1 MKNQKSKKISS
12 ITKFGI
18 IVGLLILILAIC
30 YPIADWM
37 RVPINDTA
45 RKELLREGKA
55 KGFVKTSLG
64 TMHVRV
70 SGPVDGPVVLL
81 VHGGVAGGYV
91 FENWQKP
98 LADAGY
104 RVIVPDLLGQG
115 YSDHPDIPYTKEFY
129 VSQLKELL
137 DGLKITKNINLV
149 GASLGGGISIAF
161 AGAYPQ
167 RILSLNLMAPE
178 GGGKEGKV
186 INRMLLLPVVGDW
199 IFRVL
204 GPTVLQQRMSEANKD
219 NPTAQQGMVNW
230 MKEQTKYRGYADGVL
245 NTVRCSFTT
254 HGLTRQPESLKIIG
268 KSGMP
273 VIAIWGTKDII
284 VPFANS
290 QILKN
295 NIPQLKLIP
304 LKNESHAINFGKEA
318 NIISFVL
325 PFLDKVNK
333 AKENK

>member
-1 MKNQKSKKISS
+1 MKNQESKKRSRAA
-12 ITKFGI
+12 KFGI
-18 IVGLLILILAIC
+18 IAGLLILVLAIC

-37 RVPINDTA
+37 REPMNDTA
-45 RKELLREGKA
+45 RKELLQEGKA
-55 KGFVKTSLG
+55 KEFVKTSLG

-81 VHGGVAGGYV
+81 VHGGVVGGYV
-91 FENWQKP
+91 FEKWQKP

-115 YSDHPDIPYTKEFY
+115 YSDHPNIPYTKEFY

-167 RILSLNLMAPE
+167 RILSLNLIAPE

-186 INRMLLLPVVGDW
+186 INRMLLIPVVGDW
-199 IFRVL
+199 VFRVL

-219 NPTAQQGMVNW
+219 NPVGQQGMMNW
-230 MKEQTKYRGYADGVL
+230 MKEQSRYRGYPDGIL
-245 NTVRCSFTT
+245 NTVRCSFAD
-254 HGLTRQPESLKIIG
+254 HGITRQPEALKVIG
-268 KSGMP
+268 KSGIP
-273 VIAIWGTKDII
+273 VIAVWGTKDII
-284 VPFANS
+284 VPFVYS
-290 QILKN
+290 QTFKS
-295 NIPQLKLIP
+295 NIPQLELVPIKDQG
-304 LKNESHAINFGKEA
+304 HAINFGKEA
-318 NIISFVL
+318 NVISFIL
-325 PFLDKVNK
+325 PFLDKINK
-333 AKENK
+333 PKENK